1 MWNNLISFA
10 IGNQSI
16 ARRAKR
22 ALDDVYDIHQ
32 NDDFPPDIKD
42 LLAYAAMINILVV
55 SQSLTGFEKPCN
67 GAESRR
73 SPGDKIAAPA

>member
-1 MWNNLISFA
+1 MTMWNNLISFA
-10 IGNQSI
+10 IGNQSV

-42 LLAYAAMINILVV
+42 LLAYAAMINIFNRNPFSGDFSAV
-55 SQSLTGFEKPCN
+55 
-67 GAESRR
+67 AE
-73 SPGDKIAAPA
+73 AVWAL